1 MREGKVTEFDGF
13 VGDIESNGEKYMFL
27 IDDIETDIELN
38 DYVSFRGEEVQ
49 GVKKAFFVK
58 NVNKS
63 MKYVKDVNNE
73 RRDN

>member
-1 MREGKVTEFDGF
+1 MREGKVIEFDGF

-27 IDDIETDIELN
+27 IDDVETDIQLN
-38 DYVSFRGEEVQ
+38 DFVSFRGEEVH

-63 MKYVKDVNNE
+63 MKFVKDEYNE
-73 RRDN
+73 RWDN